1 MNADEIARRSAEVM
15 LAADEATR
23 ALGIEIEI
31 PAAGSAVARMTVRED
46 MVNGHAVCHGGYLFT
61 LADTAFAF
69 ACNAYNRVSVAASA
83 NIDFIRPAHPGDEL
97 TAAAT
102 EEHAGRHGGVYTV
115 RITRGDGRTVA
126 VFRGRSS
133 ATDQPVFTLPVK

>member
-1 MNADEIARRSAEVM
+1 MTPDEMARRSAEVM
-15 LAADEATR
+15 LAADDASR

-31 PAAGSAVARMTVRED
+31 PAAGSALARMTVRKD
-46 MVNGHAVCHGGYLFT
+46 MLNGHAVCHGGYIFT

-69 ACNAYNRVSVAASA
+69 ACNTGNRVSVAASA
-83 NIDFIRPAHPGDEL
+83 NIDFIRPARVGDEL
-97 TAAAT
+97 TAVAE

-115 RITRGDGRTVA
+115 RIARGDGKTIA

-133 ATDQPVFTLPVK
+133 ATDPPIK